1 MEEEVGVSKWVNV
14 EENLNDFNNYTF
26 EWNETQMK
34 WIFNERV
41 LFTFN
46 ITKELENNYNPFD
59 KPFTFKHTC

>member
-1 MEEEVGVSKWVNV
+1 MKKKEIIAKWVNI

-26 EWNETQMK
+26 EWNETQMQ

-41 LFTFN
+41 LYTFN

-59 KPFTFKHTC
+59 KPLHLKIL